1 MKVPDWAKEQIKEAE
16 TAGGDWQNWEPE
28 PGDTLSG
35 QVVKWSEAETK
46 YGLKPSLKVQSGDV
60 EYSVLVGRMVLASQ
74 LKKAAAKID
83 RERLEPGD
91 DVVIVYNGMRES
103 ASGNSYHDYVAAARR
118 GVAVDDG
125 MPF

>member
-1 MKVPDWAKEQIKEAE
+1 MNLPEWAREQIREAE
-16 TAGGDWQNWEPE
+16 AAGGEWQNWEPE

-35 QVVKWSEAETK
+35 QVVRWDVAETK
-46 YGLKPSLKVQSGDV
+46 YGVKPTLRVQVGET

-91 DVVIVYNGMRES
+91 DVVIVYNGMRTS
-103 ASGNSYHDYVAAARR
+103 ASGNQYHDYVAAARR
-118 GVAVDDG
+118 GSDAEG
-125 MPF
+125 LPF

>member
-1 MKVPDWAKEQIKEAE
+1 MNLPEWAREQIMEAE
-16 TAGGDWQNWEPE
+16 AAGGEWQNWEPE

-35 QVVKWSEAETK
+35 KVVRWDEAETK
-46 YGLKPSLKVQSGDV
+46 YGVKPTLRVQVGET

-91 DVVIVYNGMRES
+91 DVVIVYNGTRTS
-103 ASGNSYHDYVAAARR
+103 ASGNQYHDYVAAARR
-118 GVAVDDG
+118 GSAAEG
-125 MPF
+125 LPF